1 MPRPTP
7 LTPHQP
13 PSDTPTGAAGAAPA
27 SALDRR
33 ALRYGVATCRYAA
46 EELREDRA
54 TQMAAALTY
63 RTIFSL
69 IPILVLSLVVFN
81 AFGGFATVGGDLQQR
96 AYSYLG
102 LNLVT
107 AGQSPQQLDGLPV
120 YTVQSP
126 EEFQKTQTAVDVKKQ
141 VDTVISALAD
151 RVQNVS
157 FTSIG
162 VVGLVLLIWAALRL
176 VVSAE
181 DCFNHVYHAP
191 KGRRWHLRITIY
203 WAVLTLGPVLLAL
216 SVYITSRL
224 LNAATSVA
232 VLGWVAGLLAP
243 LASLAVTWL
252 LLILLYLLLPNARV
266 KVQPAVAGAL
276 VGAVLWELSKLGFG
290 YYVAKAVGYSAL
302 YGSLGL
308 VPLFLMWLYL
318 TWLAILFGL
327 EVSYVLQTVGTSRYL
342 VGQTPRT
349 FEPTVVDPTWALP
362 LAAGVGRAFDAGTPV
377 DGETLAQDLNLPE
390 HAVRGFVASLTRDG
404 VLRTLDDH
412 DQEAPGS
419 AALTLG
425 RPAERITL
433 AEVLRS
439 GYAATHTL
447 NRDTASP
454 LLRGLRTAAENAA
467 GQRTLRELL
476 DEADGSGAIHPHPI

>member
-1 MPRPTP
+1 MPPPDPRPPTP
-7 LTPHQP
+7 A
-13 PSDTPTGAAGAAPA
+13 DVA
-27 SALDRR
+27 SAPDPLPGRR
-33 ALRYGVATCRYAA
+33 AVRYGVATCRYAA

-81 AFGGFATVGGDLQQR
+81 AFGGFAAVGGDLQER
-96 AYSYLG
+96 AYGYLG

-107 AGQSPQQLDGLPV
+107 SGPARPMIDGKPV
-120 YTVQSP
+120 YTVQTP
-126 EEFQKTQTAVDVKKQ
+126 EEFKKEQTAVDVKKQ
-141 VDTVISALAD
+141 VDTVITALAD

-162 VVGLVLLIWAALRL
+162 VVGLALLIWAALRL
-176 VVSAE
+176 VVSTE

-216 SVYITSRL
+216 SVYITTRL
-224 LNAATSVA
+224 LNAVTSVA
-232 VLGWVAGLLAP
+232 VVGWFAKLFAP

-266 KVQPAVAGAL
+266 KLRPAIAGAL

-290 YYVAKAVGYSAL
+290 YYVTKAVGYSAL

-308 VPLFLMWLYL
+308 VPLFLLWLYL

-327 EVSYVLQTVGTSRYL
+327 EVSYVLQTVGTSRHL
-342 VGQTPRT
+342 IGQTPVE
-349 FEPTVVDPTWALP
+349 FEAAVVDPAWAVP
-362 LAAGVGRAFDAGTPV
+362 LAAGVGRAFDAGTPT
-377 DGETLAQDLNLPE
+377 DAETLAEALDLPGR
-390 HAVRGFVASLTRDG
+390 AVRGFIASLTRAG
-404 VLRTLDDH
+404 VLRALGEDDE
-412 DQEAPGS
+412 DDGPAT
-419 AALTLG
+419 LTLG
-425 RPAERITL
+425 RPAERIAL
-433 AEVLRS
+433 ADVLHA

-447 NRDTASP
+447 NRDTDSP
-454 LLRGLRTAAENAA
+454 LLRTLRTSAEQAA
-467 GQRTLRELL
+467 GERTLRDLL
-476 DEADGSGAIHPHPI
+476 DETPPEAGPPAERTATR

>member
-1 MPRPTP
+1 
-7 LTPHQP
+7 
-13 PSDTPTGAAGAAPA
+13 
-27 SALDRR
+27 
-33 ALRYGVATCRYAA
+33 
-46 EELREDRA
+46 
-54 TQMAAALTY
+54 MAAALTY

-69 IPILVLSLVVFN
+69 VPILVLSLVVFN
-81 AFGGFATVGGDLQQR
+81 AFGGFATVGDDLQQR

-102 LNLVT
+102 LDLVT
-107 AGQSPQQLDGLPV
+107 SAPAPDLIDGQPT
-120 YTVQSP
+120 YTVQTP
-126 EEFQKTQTAVDVKKQ
+126 EQFQKTQTAQNVKAQ
-141 VDTVISALAD
+141 VDTVINALAD

-162 VVGLVLLIWAALRL
+162 VVGLALLIWAALRL
-176 VVSAE
+176 VVSTE

-216 SVYITSRL
+216 SVYITTRL

-232 VLGWVAGLLAP
+232 VVGWVAGVLAP

-266 KVQPAVAGAL
+266 KVRPAIAGAF

-308 VPLFLMWLYL
+308 VPLFLMWMYL

-327 EVSYVLQTVGTSRYL
+327 EISYVLQTVGTSRHL
-342 VGQTPRT
+342 AGPTPHAHDT
-349 FEPTVVDPTWALP
+349 AVVDRVWAVS
-362 LAAGVGRAFDAGTPV
+362 LAAGVGRSFDAGTRV
-377 DGETLAQDLNLPE
+377 DAETLAHDLDLPPR
-390 HAVRGFVASLTRDG
+390 AVRGFVAALTHAG
-404 VLRTLDDH
+404 VLQTLDDG
-412 DQEAPGS
+412 DAEDGP

-433 AEVLRS
+433 AQVLQA
-439 GYAATHTL
+439 GEAATQTL
-447 NRDTASP
+447 SPDRDSP
-454 LLRGLRTAAENAA
+454 LLSQLQNAA
-467 GQRTLRELL
+467 QQAAGEQTLRDLL
-476 DEADGSGAIHPHPI
+476 DEATGPSKNA

>member
-1 MPRPTP
+1 MNRSSPPRPIP
-7 LTPHQP
+7 
-13 PSDTPTGAAGAAPA
+13 DDGA
-27 SALDRR
+27 SAPDPLPGRR

-81 AFGGFATVGGDLQQR
+81 AFGGFEAVGGDLQQR
-96 AYSYLG
+96 AYGYLG
-102 LNLVT
+102 LNLV
-107 AGQSPQQLDGLPV
+107 ASAPAPELIDGQPV
-120 YTVQSP
+120 YTVQTP
-126 EEFQKTQTAVDVKKQ
+126 EQFQKTQTALDVKKQ
-141 VDTVISALAD
+141 VDTVITGLAD

-157 FTSIG
+157 FTSIS
-162 VVGLVLLIWAALRL
+162 VVGLALLIWAALRL
-176 VVSAE
+176 VISTE

-216 SVYITSRL
+216 SVYITTRL

-232 VLGWVAGLLAP
+232 VVGWVAGLLAP

-266 KVQPAVAGAL
+266 RFRPAIAGAF
-276 VGAVLWELSKLGFG
+276 VGALLWELSKLGFG

-308 VPLFLMWLYL
+308 VPLFLMWMYL

-327 EVSYVLQTVGTSRYL
+327 EISYVLQTVGTSRHL
-342 VGQTPRT
+342 IGRLPQ
-349 FEPTVVDPTWALP
+349 EPHAAEAAVVDPAWAVP
-362 LAAGVGRAFDAGTPV
+362 VAAAVGRAFDTGDPIDA
-377 DGETLAQDLNLPE
+377 DSLIEELALPGR
-390 HAVRGFVASLTRDG
+390 AVRGFVGALTRAG
-404 VLRTLDDH
+404 VLRALGEE
-412 DQEAPGS
+412 DQGDGPAP
-419 AALTLG
+419 LTLG
-425 RPAERITL
+425 RPAERVAL
-433 AEVLRS
+433 VDVLRA
-439 GYAATHTL
+439 GYAATHTI
-447 NRDTASP
+447 NRDTPSP
-454 LLRGLRTAAENAA
+454 TLGRLRAAAEAAA
-467 GQRTLRELL
+467 GDRTLRDLL
-476 DEADGSGAIHPHPI
+476 DEAVGADESAERKRTEF